1 MTQQTQ
7 TVDIFKLQL
16 QSQLK
21 ALGDEV
27 KKNKGLFSTSALTK
41 FKDQLMALLGSN
53 NCIEITNREHAG
65 SASGGFFV
73 LQLTSEGLF
82 LFESRSIKRSQY
94 VFTFEQ
100 NQIEINKRPVS
111 EDYIPDFINR
121 IESII
126 KKINSGECFIH
137 ES

>member
-1 MTQQTQ
+1 MMQETK

-16 QSQLK
+16 ESKLQSLN
-21 ALGDEV
+21 DEV
-27 KKNKGLFSTSALTK
+27 KKSSGLLPVEILTT
-41 FKDQLMALLGSN
+41 FKNDLITLLGSS
-53 NCIEITNREHAG
+53 NCIEISNREHAG
-65 SASGGFFV
+65 SASSGFFV
-73 LQLTSEGLF
+73 LQITTDGLF

-94 VFTFEQ
+94 VFTFEK

-111 EDYIPDFINR
+111 EEYIPDFIKR

-126 KKINSGECFIH
+126 KKINTGECFIH

>member
-1 MTQQTQ
+1 MTQNAQTI
-7 TVDIFKLQL
+7 DIFKLQL

-21 ALGDEV
+21 SLGEEA
-27 KKNKGLFSTSALTK
+27 KKNKGLFSTTALTK
-41 FKDQLMALLGSN
+41 FKDQMMTLLGTSA
-53 NCIEITNREHAG
+53 CIEITNREHSS
-65 SASGGFFV
+65 SANGGFFV

>member
-1 MTQQTQ
+1 MMT
-7 TVDIFKLQL
+7 L
-16 QSQLK
+16 
-21 ALGDEV
+21 LG
-27 KKNKGLFSTSALTK
+27 TSA
-41 FKDQLMALLGSN
+41 
-53 NCIEITNREHAG
+53 CIEITNREHTG
-65 SASGGFFV
+65 SANGGFFV